1 MNTQFYRHFKGN
13 YYRLLHIALDSENPE
28 QKQWCVYQALYGE
41 HKVWVRPFN
50 MFFENV
56 TRDGKTFP
64 RFTEVLEADLPEEIK
79 ALLSSL

>member
-1 MNTQFYRHFKGN
+1 MKPQFYRHFKGN
-13 YYRLLHIALDSENPE
+13 YYRLLHIALDSEEPE

-50 MFFENV
+50 MFFESV

-79 ALLSSL
+79 ALLATL

>member
-1 MNTQFYRHFKGN
+1 MKPQFYRHFKGN
-13 YYRLLHIALDSENPE
+13 YYRLLHIALDSEEPE

-50 MFFENV
+50 MFFESV

-64 RFTEVLEADLPEEIK
+64 RFTEVSESDLPEEIK
-79 ALLSSL
+79 ALLATL

>member
-1 MNTQFYRHFKGN
+1 MKPQFYRHFKGN

-41 HKVWVRPFN
+41 HKVWVRPYN

>member
-50 MFFENV
+50 MFFESV

-64 RFTEVLEADLPEEIK
+64 RFTEVSESDLPEEIK
-79 ALLSSL
+79 ALLATL